1 MLNDKERTR
10 LVQTVC
16 LAVVLLM
23 EAVYFLMEDRAG
35 GIAWY
40 LLERYLTIPAM
51 LFLGTALCRK
61 QTRQTKTFLLLGAAV
76 IVWFIVTQFVHQAMG
91 MNKAELGTVACA
103 YALALPYCAV
113 AEDSQRQ
120 YGIRLTGLLVLG
132 VAVLTVFYSGLL
144 MLGKLPAFLKGY
156 VSWDGA
162 RLSVM
167 GHPNMCAALLMMGI
181 AFCVGFA
188 LRCKKTWC
196 KGLLA
201 VLAALQFAV
210 MSLTNGRTAIL
221 ITCVLLGGIVFCALR
236 RPGWKRLA
244 LALAAGIAVMAVL
257 FGVSQLIFRSNEAY
271 RTELALQA
279 QQSDNP
285 DAGAP
290 RLDAN
295 GKLVTGSG
303 QGTLRENMGTLNGRT
318 NIWKAILNQIR
329 QDPQLRAVGTEYVD
343 LLIERGGYQV
353 AHTHNS
359 WLEVLCRRGTVGLIL
374 ALVLTGIAVWD
385 AAVLLW
391 YNADLWKSCIAILE
405 LAILA
410 CAMLEPYLFADAV
423 SYYIYDFV
431 FMLCLGY
438 LDQWRRQGPCQGGE
452 RKHV

>member
-10 LVQTVC
+10 YVQTVC
-16 LAVVLLM
+16 LVTVLLM

-51 LFLGTALCRK
+51 LFLGTALCQK
-61 QTRQTKTFLLLGAAV
+61 QTSKTFLLLGVAV
-76 IVWFIVTQFVHQAMG
+76 IFWFIVTQFIHQTMG
-91 MNKAELGTVACA
+91 MDKAELGTVACV
-103 YALALPYCAV
+103 YALALPYCDV
-113 AEDSQRQ
+113 TEDSQRQ
-120 YGIRLTGLLVLG
+120 YGLRLTGLLVLG
-132 VAVLTVFYSGLL
+132 TAVLTVLYGGLL

-162 RLSVM
+162 RLSAM

-181 AFCVGFA
+181 AFCTGFA
-188 LRCKKTWC
+188 VRCQKRWC

-201 VLAALQFAV
+201 VMVVLQFAV

-257 FGVSQLIFRSNEAY
+257 FGVSQLIFHSNEAY
-271 RTELALQA
+271 RTQLAVQA
-279 QQSDNP
+279 QQADNP
-285 DAGAP
+285 DAEAP
-290 RLDAN
+290 QLGES
-295 GKLVTGSG
+295 GKLKTVSA
-303 QGTLRENMGTLNGRT
+303 QGTLRENAGTLNGRT
-318 NIWKAILNQIR
+318 KIWRAILNQIR
-329 QDPQLRAVGTEYVD
+329 EDPQLRAVGTEYVD
-343 LLIERGGYQV
+343 LIIERGGYQQV
-353 AHTHNS
+353 AAHAHNS
-359 WLEVLCRRGTVGLIL
+359 WLEVLCRRGTMGLIL

-391 YNADLWKSCIAILE
+391 HNADLWQSCIAILE

-410 CAMLEPYLFADAV
+410 CAVLEPYLFVDTV
-423 SYYIYDFV
+423 SYYFYDFV

-438 LDQWRRQGPCQGGE
+438 MDQWRRQRPCRGGV
-452 RKHV
+452 RQNV